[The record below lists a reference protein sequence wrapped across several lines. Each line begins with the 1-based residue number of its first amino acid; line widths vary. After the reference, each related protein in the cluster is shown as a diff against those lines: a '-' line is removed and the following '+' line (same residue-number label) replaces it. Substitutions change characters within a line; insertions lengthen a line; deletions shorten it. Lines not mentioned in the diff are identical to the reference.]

1 MTLVVPFDGSDLAEA
16 ALVRAAEFAA
26 VFDERTLAVSVIP
39 GGNAEYARD
48 RGLLGPDEPFDLDAV
63 VSTLH
68 EQVTDLYPAADF
80 RHEVVGQYAPPGAIS
95 NRLRRV
101 AKEEDAAMV
110 FIGSENAGRVVSGV
124 SSIGASVATEV
135 AYDVVIVRHRRP
147 SKIAKLND
155 SSPQPPGKSEF
166 YPSE

>member
-48 RGLLGPDEPFDLDAV
+48 RGWLGPDEPFDVDTV

-68 EQVTDLYPAADF
+68 ERVTDLYPGADF

-95 NRLRRV
+95 NRLRQV
-101 AKEEDAAMV
+101 AKEEEAAMV

-124 SSIGASVATEV
+124 SSIGASVATDV
-135 AYDVVIVRHRRP
+135 AYDVVIVRHRHP
-147 SKIAKLND
+147 SKIDGLNE
-155 SSPQPPGKSEF
+155 SSPYSPDKSDF

>member
-1 MTLVVPFDGSDLAEA
+1 MTLVLPFDGSDLAEA

-39 GGNAEYARD
+39 DGNAEYARD
-48 RGLLGPDEPFDLDAV
+48 RGWLGPNDPFEFGAV
-63 VSTLH
+63 VSTLD

-80 RHEVVGQYAPPGAIS
+80 RHEVVGKYAPPGAIS

-101 AKEEDAAMV
+101 AKEVDAAMV
-110 FIGSENAGRVVSGV
+110 FVGSENAGRIVSGV
-124 SSIGASVATEV
+124 SSIGASVATDV

-147 SKIAKLND
+147 PKIDALNE
-155 SSPQPPGKSEF
+155 SSPHSRDKSDF
-166 YPSE
+166 YPSG

>member
-48 RGLLGPDEPFDLDAV
+48 RGWIGPDQSFGLEAV

-80 RHEVVGQYAPPGAIS
+80 HHEVVGQYAPPGAIS

-135 AYDVVIVRHRRP
+135 AYDVVIVRNRRP